1 MKKIAVL
8 GALIVILTGCET
20 IKGIGRDIENTGE
33 VIDKNVELD
42 TGSTTEEA

>member
-42 TGSTTEEA
+42 TESTTEEA